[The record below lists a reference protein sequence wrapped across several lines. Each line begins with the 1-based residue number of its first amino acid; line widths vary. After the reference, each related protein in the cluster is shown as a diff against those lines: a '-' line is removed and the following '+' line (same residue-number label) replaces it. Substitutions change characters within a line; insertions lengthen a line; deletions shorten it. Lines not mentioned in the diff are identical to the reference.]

1 MAHPSRQPWR
11 RSADGLVLRFRLT
24 PRSSENTIDGVERF
38 DVESVIKARVRA
50 APEKG
55 KANKALLKLDGDWL
69 GVPVSSLSLASGSK
83 SRLKSVA
90 VEGVPADLISIVS
103 ARLAEETQ

>member
-1 MAHPSRQPWR
+1 M
-11 RSADGLVLRFRLT
+11 RFRLT
-24 PRSSENTIDGVERF
+24 PGSAEDVIEGIERF

-55 KANKALLKLDGDWL
+55 RANKALLRLVGDWL
-69 GVPVSSLSLASGSK
+69 GVPVSSLQLVTGGK

-90 VEGVPADLISIVS
+90 VQGASKDLIGVLR
-103 ARLAEETQ
+103 ARLKEETQ